1 MFELANVMKAGECK
15 HQTYFYSM
23 TNHFAIEIIK
33 YMKRYYIIYTQT
45 LLQRWLIMSWY
56 DEKEGD

>member
-1 MFELANVMKAGECK
+1 
-15 HQTYFYSM
+15 M
-23 TNHFAIEIIK
+23 TNHFAIETIK

-45 LLQRWLIMSWY
+45 LLQRWLIMSWC